1 MKLSNVPEWLGA
13 RAVAVL
19 KPIRSTTACL
29 LVLVIAWATPGF
41 GQTVTTGSIAGTAV
55 DQQGGVLPGASV
67 TALHVPTG
75 TNYETVTGSDG
86 SFSIQNVRVGG
97 PYTITASLAG
107 FRDAQLTNV
116 QVTLGDARQ
125 VKFTL
130 PVAAVTETVS
140 VTAEA
145 PLINTERAGA
155 GSSVSRQAVEA
166 LPTISRSMFDFVRTS
181 PFVNPTSQGGDA
193 NISIA
198 GRNNRYNNIQI
209 DGAVNNDVFGL
220 SATGSPGGQTG
231 AQPISLDAIQELKV
245 EVSPYDVRQ
254 GGFSGGAVNAIT
266 KSGANAPSGT
276 FYYYG
281 RNEGL
286 VGQIPAIATV
296 ANPNPSDVK
305 VGAFKDKQIGFS
317 VGGPIKRNRAFFFGN
332 ADWARKDTPTGFSA
346 NGQDGQAISNPAF
359 YQQVVDISKSRY
371 GYDPGSLDQFAKPN
385 NSNKLFVR
393 ADFNLGPGSQLT
405 VRHNYID
412 ALARIGFP
420 ASPNYVMPT
429 AFYRFTDKTNSTV
442 GQLNNAFKRG
452 VNEFRLAYQRVRDN
466 RGDAEDQPQ
475 FPFVQVDFPDN
486 TNVRFGSENSSH
498 ANKLNQDV
506 IELTDDYSMIKGKHT
521 ITVGTHNEFYKF
533 YNLFIQNL
541 YGNYRFSSI
550 ANFQTGLA
558 QQYSLN
564 YSNTSNP
571 LEAAEFS
578 VHQFGFYGGDQWRA
592 SRTFSL
598 TYGLRVDIPRF
609 PDTPHA
615 NPLALAEFGI
625 PTDQVPSPT
634 MWSPRAGFN
643 WDLSGGSNNRA
654 QLRGGGGVFS
664 GRTPYVW
671 LSNQYGNTG
680 VDFTNLA
687 VNFNAANQIPFVA
700 DPNAQPRTVTG
711 GATGRQSINLIDPDY
726 SYPTLVRGNLAYD
739 HQIPWGMVGS
749 AELVASKNIKDILYR
764 NLNYVSNGTLPDG
777 RLTYTKKDPNL
788 NDVVELTNTSEG
800 SNWTTTFRVERPFA
814 KGYYFSGSYLYNR
827 AKTVNDGASSTARS
841 NWAFGSYVSYDV
853 NDPPLAVS
861 NYSNGHRITFTGVI
875 PIPITHGV
883 LSQASFYYNGQTGQP
898 YSIVFNGDANLDG
911 VTTNDV
917 MFVPASADQV
927 NVINGTFDQL
937 TTFIN
942 NDCSTRD
949 AKGTIPIRNNC
960 TSPWVNQLDFRYSVT
975 VPSGGRTKVELSL
988 DIINLLNLFNKD
1000 WGWNM
1005 YPNLSSPIPIGYGG
1019 LVGGKETF
1027 NLSTINSPT
1036 FLGTFARD
1044 DLRSR
1049 WQMQFGARFRF

>member
-1 MKLSNVPEWLGA
+1 LALLAGA
-13 RAVAVL
+13 GLWSPAVH
-19 KPIRSTTACL
+19 
-29 LVLVIAWATPGF
+29 
-41 GQTVTTGSIAGTAV
+41 GQTVTSGSIAGIAV
-55 DQQGGVLPGASV
+55 DQQGGVLPGVSV
-67 TALHVPTG
+67 TAVHVPTG
-75 TNYETVTGSDG
+75 TSYEAVTDSDG
-86 SFSIQNVRVGG
+86 NFTIPNVRVGG
-97 PYTITASLAG
+97 PYTITATLSG
-107 FRDAQLTNV
+107 FRDGQLTDV
-116 QVTLGDARQ
+116 QVVLGDSRQ

-130 PVAAVTETVS
+130 PVATITETVS

-145 PLINTERAGA
+145 PVINTERAGA
-155 GSSVSRQAVEA
+155 GSSVSQQAVEA
-166 LPTISRSMFDFVRTS
+166 LPTINRSIFDLARTS
-181 PFVNPTSQGGDA
+181 PYVNPTSQGSDA

-198 GRNNRYNNIQI
+198 GRNNRYNNVQI

-231 AQPISLDAIQELKV
+231 SQPISLDAIQEIKV

-254 GGFSGGAVNAIT
+254 GGFSGGALNMIT
-266 KSGANAPSGT
+266 RSGANTLTGT
-276 FYYYG
+276 AYYFG
-281 RNEGL
+281 RNENL
-286 VGQIPAIATV
+286 VGEIPAIETA

-305 VGAFKDKQIGFS
+305 VGPFKDQQVGFS

-332 ADWARKDTPTGFSA
+332 VDWARKDTPTGFSA
-346 NGQDGQAISNPAF
+346 TGDGGQTISSPAL
-359 YQQVVDISKSRY
+359 YQQVVDIAKTQY
-371 GYDPGSLDQFAKPN
+371 GYDPGALDQFAKPN
-385 NSNKLFVR
+385 NSNKVFVR
-393 ADFNLGPGSQLT
+393 ADINLAPGAQLT

-420 ASPNYVMPT
+420 STTNYLMPT
-429 AFYRFTDKTNSTV
+429 AFYSFTDKTNSTV
-442 GQLNNAFKRG
+442 VQANNAMKSA
-452 VNEFRLAYQRVRDN
+452 VNEFRFAYQRVRDL
-466 RGDAEDQPQ
+466 RADADGQPH

-498 ANKLNQDV
+498 ANQLDQDV
-506 IELTDDYSMIKGKHT
+506 IELTDDYTMIKGPHT

-550 ANFQTGLA
+550 ANFQAGLA
-558 QQYSLN
+558 QSYSLN

-578 VHQFGFYGGDQWRA
+578 VHQYGLYAGDQWRVNR
-592 SRTFSL
+592 SFTL

-615 NPLALAEFGI
+615 NPLAEAEFGI
-625 PTDQVPSPT
+625 PTDHVPSPT

-643 WDLSGGSNNRA
+643 WDLSGGSDNRA
-654 QLRGGGGVFS
+654 QLRGGVGVFS

-680 VDFTNLA
+680 VDFTNLS
-687 VNFNAANQIPFVA
+687 VNFATANSIPFVA
-700 DPNAQPRTVTG
+700 DPDNQPRTVTG
-711 GATGRQSINLIDPDY
+711 GATGRQTINLIDPDY
-726 SYPTLVRGNLAYD
+726 SYPTLMRGNIAYD

-749 AELVASKNIKDILYR
+749 VEFVGSKNIKDIFYQ
-764 NLNYVSNGTLPDG
+764 NLNYVPTGTLPDG
-777 RLTYTKKDPNL
+777 RLTYSKKDPNL

-800 SNWTTTFRVERPFA
+800 SNYTTTFRVERPFT
-814 KGYYFSGSYLYNR
+814 KGFYVSGSYLYNR
-827 AKTVNDGASSTARS
+827 AKTVNDGGSSVARS
-841 NWAFGSYVSYDV
+841 NWAFGSYVNYDV
-853 NDPPLAVS
+853 NHPPLAIS
-861 NYSNGHRITFTGVI
+861 NYSNGHRISFTGVI
-875 PIPITHGV
+875 PIPITSR
-883 LSQASFYYNGQTGQP
+883 LRSQASFYYNGQTGQP
-898 YSIVFNGDANLDG
+898 YSILFNGDANLDG

-937 TTFIN
+937 MNFIN
-942 NDCSTRD
+942 NDCSTSD

-975 VPSGGRTKVELSL
+975 VPSGGRSKVELSM
-988 DIINLLNLFNKD
+988 DILNLLNLFNKD

-1005 YPNLSSPIPIGYGG
+1005 YPNLNSPIPIGYSG
-1019 LVGGKETF
+1019 LAGGKETF

-1036 FLGTFARD
+1036 YLGTFTRD